1 MGVAIAGYVVPSC
14 GLFEYHHRDEDVST
28 TSSHSYPDGLKGVHH
43 ASIGMFRYHV
53 LEDGASSSCDYYST
67 YFFYNPNPS
76 IFISQICGLGAP
88 ILGLFG
94 VVLQLFAKTYR
105 SFANLLWLFAF
116 GAQLMTWSLVFDA
129 SFCFQKGDK
138 AFATCTVTF
147 DGYSN
152 MLAALF
158 FLVAYIWSLT
168 CYRKTVTQ
176 RPEHMLVMESPK
188 IDVSMGISES
198 DLFEVSDE
206 DISLPN
212 IQITEA
218 ADETIDDDEDPN
230 KEREGLDGEVVDM
243 QGQVVKELVEHKRFQ
258 EQGMKVKIVEKEDL
272 ADVESAAPEYSSD
285 VPSAASADV

>member
-14 GLFEYHHRDEDVST
+14 GIFEYHHRDEDVSA
-28 TSSHSYPDGLKGVHH
+28 TSSHSYPDGLEGAHH

-53 LEDGASSSCDYYST
+53 LDEDDGASSSCDYHSS

-116 GAQLMTWSLVFDA
+116 GAQIMTWSLVFDA

-138 AFATCTVTF
+138 DFATCTVTF
-147 DGYSN
+147 AGYSN

-158 FLVAYIWSLT
+158 FLVAYFWSLT
-168 CYRKTVTQ
+168 CYHKPRQPGPTIVI
-176 RPEHMLVMESPK
+176 ESPK
-188 IDVSMGISES
+188 IDVVEVPMGISDS
-198 DLFEVSDE
+198 DLLEVSDE
-206 DISLPN
+206 DISLPD
-212 IQITEA
+212 IQMTEPE
-218 ADETIDDDEDPN
+218 DETIDDEEDPN
-230 KEREGLDGEVVDM
+230 KEREGLDGEVGDM

-258 EQGMKVKIVEKEDL
+258 EQGMK
-272 ADVESAAPEYSSD
+272 
-285 VPSAASADV
+285 SAASADV